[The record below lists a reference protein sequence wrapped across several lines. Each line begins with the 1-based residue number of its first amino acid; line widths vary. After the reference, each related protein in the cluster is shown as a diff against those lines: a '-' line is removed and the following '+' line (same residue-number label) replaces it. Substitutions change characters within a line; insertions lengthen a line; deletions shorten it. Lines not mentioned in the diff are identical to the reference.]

1 MKKWAKGFDQAHF
14 NTHPHTLQMANIL
27 EDVQPSQKCRR

>member
-14 NTHPHTLQMANIL
+14 TQTHTLQMANTL